1 MKTVWRVFSY
11 LKRYPWMA
19 AGTLTCAILST
30 LMVIVF
36 PATAKWI
43 IDDVVRANRPDKLL
57 PLILLAAVAFLV
69 QHGFKALRLVL
80 NNTFEQRVIF
90 DLRSDLY
97 SHIQLLPLRWF
108 DNRATG
114 DLMTRVIEDV
124 NSVERVLIDGIEQGV
139 VAILQ
144 VVIVI
149 SVMFYLNVKLALL
162 ALVPFPLLIAGAL
175 TYTLTAHR
183 RYRSQRRA
191 SSNMNALLHD
201 NLAGVRQIKS
211 FVREREEHARFNR
224 VSDQLRHAT
233 LVVMRVWAIYSPS
246 MSMFEAI
253 GALLVLGFGGHAVL
267 TGAMQIGDLVAF
279 LMLTAFLYDPVSRLH
294 QLNQL
299 VQAGRAA
306 GERVFEILDEQV
318 EAGAVAG
325 IGDPGTAITDRGYKA
340 RILGDIRYENVS
352 FSYVEGL
359 PALRCV
365 SFHAP
370 PGATVALVGAT
381 GAGKSTL
388 VNLLVRF
395 YEFTSG
401 EIHIDGKPVREYE
414 LRTLR
419 EAIGVVT
426 QESFLFNGSI
436 RENLLMGKPDA
447 TDAEL
452 WRAVDAANARQFIER
467 LPDGLESVVGER
479 GVKLS
484 VGEKQRLSIARSLL
498 KDPPILILDEATAS
512 VDTATERLIQEALE
526 RLMANR
532 TSIVIAHRLS
542 TIVYAW
548 KICAAVPAKFA
559 RGLATARDRVAGGNH
574 YLGKSRAR
582 AAITGLRRIPLSG
595 RRWCRCGRSRNRDG
609 LAGLQ
614 FTTVFDVVGFLQF
627 IDAYFVHFGYGRQ
640 CLSARHDVRVAHSGG
655 MRRRHGWSGRIRRRG
670 RALSNHDP
678 WPDVGNFLLQL

>member
-1 MKTVWRVFSY
+1 MKTVWRVFAY

-30 LMVIVF
+30 VTVIVF
-36 PATAKWI
+36 PAATKWI
-43 IDDVVRANRPDKLL
+43 INDVVRANRPDKLL
-57 PLILLAAVAFLV
+57 PLIALAAIAFLF
-69 QHGFKALRLVL
+69 QHGFNALRIIL
-80 NNTFEQRVIF
+80 NNTFEQKVIF

-139 VAILQ
+139 VAVLQ
-144 VVIVI
+144 VLIV
-149 SVMFYLNVKLALL
+149 VGMMFYLNAKLALL
-162 ALVPFPLLIAGAL
+162 ALVPFPLLVAGAL
-175 TYTLTAHR
+175 SYTLTAHR
-183 RYRSQRRA
+183 RYRLQRRA
-191 SSNMNALLHD
+191 SSDMNALLHD

-211 FVREREEHARFNR
+211 FVRETEEHARFNR
-224 VSDQLRHAT
+224 VSDQLRRAT

-253 GALLVLGFGGHAVL
+253 GALFVLGFGSHAVL
-267 TGAMQIGDLVAF
+267 TGSMQIGDLVAF
-279 LMLTAFLYDPVSRLH
+279 LMLIAFLYDPLSRLH

-299 VQAGRAA
+299 AQAGRAA
-306 GERVFEILDEQV
+306 GERVFEILDEPV
-318 EAGAVAG
+318 EPGAVVA
-325 IGDPGTAITDRGYKA
+325 PADRGGVTSERD
-340 RILGDIRYENVS
+340 RIAGDIRYENVS

-359 PALRCV
+359 PALRRV
-365 SFHAP
+365 SFHAS
-370 PGATVALVGAT
+370 PGATIALVGAT

-401 EIHIDGKPVREYE
+401 QIYIDGKPIREYD
-414 LRTLR
+414 LRALR
-419 EAIGVVT
+419 ETIGVVT

-436 RENLLMGKPDA
+436 RENLLMGKPQA

-452 WRAVDAANARQFIER
+452 WRAISAANAQQFIQR

-484 VGEKQRLSIARSLL
+484 VGEKQRLSIARALL

-542 TIVYAW
+542 TIVHADQILVLGHGQIIERGPHDELLALGGKYAQLCEQSLLETSPLRETETSPE
-548 KICAAVPAKFA
+548 I
-559 RGLATARDRVAGGNH
+559 VA
-574 YLGKSRAR
+574 S
-582 AAITGLRRIPLSG
+582 P
-595 RRWCRCGRSRNRDG
+595 
-609 LAGLQ
+609 
-614 FTTVFDVVGFLQF
+614 TVETKERLPV
-627 IDAYFVHFGYGRQ
+627 
-640 CLSARHDVRVAHSGG
+640 C
-655 MRRRHGWSGRIRRRG
+655 
-670 RALSNHDP
+670 
-678 WPDVGNFLLQL
+678 

>member
-1 MKTVWRVFSY
+1 MKTVWRVFAY

-19 AGTLTCAILST
+19 AGTMTCAVLST

-36 PATAKWI
+36 PATTKWI
-43 IDDVVRANRPDKLL
+43 IDDVVRANRPDRLL
-57 PLILLAAVAFLV
+57 PLIALAAVAFVL
-69 QHGFKALRLVL
+69 QHVFNALRIIL
-80 NNTFEQRVIF
+80 NNTFEQKVIF

-124 NSVERVLIDGIEQGV
+124 NSVERVLIDGIEQGMVAVLQIAIV
-139 VAILQ
+139 VA
-144 VVIVI
+144 
-149 SVMFYLNVKLALL
+149 VMFYWNAKLALL
-162 ALVPFPLLIAGAL
+162 ALVPLPLLIAGAL
-175 TYTLTAHR
+175 AYTLTAHR
-183 RYRSQRRA
+183 RYRLQRRA
-191 SSNMNALLHD
+191 ASNINALLHD

-211 FVREREEHARFNR
+211 FAREREEHARFNR
-224 VSDQLRHAT
+224 ASDQLRHAT
-233 LVVMRVWAIYSPS
+233 LVVMRTWAIYSPS

-253 GALLVLGFGGHAVL
+253 GALLVLGFGSHAVL
-267 TGAMQIGDLVAF
+267 TGSMQIGDLVAF
-279 LMLTAFLYDPVSRLH
+279 LILIAFLYDPLSRLH

-306 GERVFEILDEQV
+306 GERVFEILDEPM
-318 EAGAVAG
+318 EPGAVAAVAEG
-325 IGDPGTAITDRGYKA
+325 SAAITDRGYSVPIA
-340 RILGDIRYENVS
+340 GDIRYQDVS

-359 PALRCV
+359 TALRNV

-370 PGATVALVGAT
+370 PGATSALVGAT

-401 EIHIDGKPVREYE
+401 QIYVDGKPIREYD
-414 LRTLR
+414 LHALR

-436 RENLLMGKPDA
+436 REKLLMGKPQA
-447 TDAEL
+447 SVAEL
-452 WRAVDAANARQFIER
+452 WRAVDAANAREFIER

-484 VGEKQRLSIARSLL
+484 VGEKQRLSIARALL

-526 RLMANR
+526 RLMFHR

-542 TIVYAW
+542 TIVHADQ
-548 KICAAVPAKFA
+548 ILV
-559 RGLATARDRVAGGNH
+559 LDH
-574 YLGKSRAR
+574 
-582 AAITGLRRIPLSG
+582 
-595 RRWCRCGRSRNRDG
+595 
-609 LAGLQ
+609 
-614 FTTVFDVVGFLQF
+614 
-627 IDAYFVHFGYGRQ
+627 
-640 CLSARHDVRVAHSGG
+640 
-655 MRRRHGWSGRIRRRG
+655 GRIIERG
-670 RALSNHDP
+670 THGELIVFGGKYARLCRQSLLEASAQPELETP
-678 WPDVGNFLLQL
+678 AEIATLPILAPDEQLHV

>member
-1 MKTVWRVFSY
+1 MKTVWRVFAY
-11 LKRYPWMA
+11 LKRYPWLA
-19 AGTLTCAILST
+19 TGTLACAILGT
-30 LMVIVF
+30 LLVIVF
-36 PATAKWI
+36 PSVTKWMI
-43 IDDVVRANRPDKLL
+43 YDLVRAKRPDKLL
-57 PLILLAAVAFLV
+57 PLILLAAVAFLI
-69 QHGFKALRLVL
+69 QHFFNSLRIIL
-80 NNTFEQRVIF
+80 NNTFEQKVIF

-139 VAILQ
+139 VAVLQ
-144 VVIVI
+144 IIIVVA
-149 SVMFYLNVKLALL
+149 VMFYLNPILALL

-183 RYRSQRRA
+183 RYRLQRRA

-224 VSDQLRHAT
+224 VSAQLRHAT
-233 LVVMRVWAIYSPS
+233 LVVMRVWASSSPS

-253 GALLVLGFGGHAVL
+253 GALLVVGFGSPAVRAG
-267 TGAMQIGDLVAF
+267 TMQLGDLVAF
-279 LMLTAFLYDPVSRLH
+279 LMLTAFLYDPISRLH

-306 GERVFEILDEQV
+306 GERVFEILDEPV
-318 EAGAVAG
+318 EPGAVAG
-325 IGDPGTAITDRGYKA
+325 IAITDV
-340 RILGDIRYENVS
+340 RILGDILYENVS

-359 PALRCV
+359 PALRRV
-365 SFHAP
+365 SFHAT
-370 PGATVALVGAT
+370 PGATIALVGAT

-401 EIHIDGKPVREYE
+401 EIYVDGKPIREYE
-414 LRTLR
+414 LRALR

-484 VGEKQRLSIARSLL
+484 VGEKQRLSIARALL

-526 RLMANR
+526 HLMANR

-542 TIVYAW
+542 TI
-548 KICAAVPAKFA
+548 
-559 RGLATARDRVAGGNH
+559 
-574 YLGKSRAR
+574 
-582 AAITGLRRIPLSG
+582 
-595 RRWCRCGRSRNRDG
+595 
-609 LAGLQ
+609 
-614 FTTVFDVVGFLQF
+614 
-627 IDAYFVHFGYGRQ
+627 
-640 CLSARHDVRVAHSGG
+640 
-655 MRRRHGWSGRIRRRG
+655 G
-670 RALSNHDP
+670 RADQILVLDHGRVVERGTHEELLVLDQKYAQLCRQSLLETSPQPEAEPQEEIVTSEVAEPEEERLS
-678 WPDVGNFLLQL
+678 V

>member
-1 MKTVWRVFSY
+1 MKTVWRVFAY
-11 LKRYPWMA
+11 LKQYPWMA

-36 PATAKWI
+36 PAATKWI
-43 IDDVVRANRPDKLL
+43 INDVVRASRPDKLL
-57 PLILLAAVAFLV
+57 PLIALAATAFLL
-69 QHGFKALRLVL
+69 QHGFNALRIIV
-80 NNTFEQRVIF
+80 NNTFEQKVIF

-144 VVIVI
+144 VFIV
-149 SVMFYLNVKLALL
+149 VGMMFYLNAKLALL
-162 ALVPFPLLIAGAL
+162 ALVPFPLLIAGTLA
-175 TYTLTAHR
+175 YTLTAHR
-183 RYRSQRRA
+183 RYRLQRRA
-191 SSNMNALLHD
+191 SSDMNALLHD

-211 FVREREEHARFNR
+211 FVRENEEHGRFNR
-224 VSDQLRHAT
+224 VSDQLRRAT

-246 MSMFEAI
+246 MSLFESV
-253 GALLVLGFGGHAVL
+253 GALLVLGFGSHAVL
-267 TGAMQIGDLVAF
+267 TGSMQIGDLVAF
-279 LMLTAFLYDPVSRLH
+279 LILIAFLYDPLSRLH

-306 GERVFEILDEQV
+306 GERVFEILDEPV
-318 EAGAVAG
+318 EPGFVAAGA
-325 IGDPGTAITDRGYKA
+325 DRGST
-340 RILGDIRYENVS
+340 RVLGDIRYQDVS

-359 PALRCV
+359 PALRNI

-381 GAGKSTL
+381 GAGKSTV

-401 EIHIDGKPVREYE
+401 QIYIDRKSIREYD
-414 LRTLR
+414 LRALR

-436 RENLLMGKPDA
+436 RENLLMGKPQA

-452 WRAVDAANARQFIER
+452 WRAVIAANGQQFIQR
-467 LPDGLESVVGER
+467 LPGGLESVVGER

-484 VGEKQRLSIARSLL
+484 VGEKQRLSIARALL

-542 TIVYAW
+542 TIV
-548 KICAAVPAKFA
+548 
-559 RGLATARDRVAGGNH
+559 
-574 YLGKSRAR
+574 RADQ
-582 AAITGLRRIPLSG
+582 ILVL
-595 RRWCRCGRSRNRDG
+595 D
-609 LAGLQ
+609 
-614 FTTVFDVVGFLQF
+614 
-627 IDAYFVHFGYGRQ
+627 H
-640 CLSARHDVRVAHSGG
+640 
-655 MRRRHGWSGRIRRRG
+655 GRIIERG
-670 RALSNHDP
+670 THDKLLSL
-678 WPDVGNFLLQL
+678 GGKYTRLCQQSLLESSPLRQREPPAEIVASQTSETEEELPVC

>member
-1 MKTVWRVFSY
+1 MKTVWRVFAY

-30 LMVIVF
+30 LIVIVF

-57 PLILLAAVAFLV
+57 PLIMLAAVAFLF
-69 QHGFKALRLVL
+69 QHGFDVLRIVL
-80 NNTFEQRVIF
+80 NNTFEQKVIF

-97 SHIQLLPLRWF
+97 SHVQLLPLRWF

-139 VAILQ
+139 VAVLQ
-144 VVIVI
+144 VLIVMGA
-149 SVMFYLNVKLALL
+149 MFYLNVKLALL
-162 ALVPFPLLIAGAL
+162 ALAPFPLLIAGAL
-175 TYTLTAHR
+175 TYTLTAHG

-191 SSNMNALLHD
+191 SSDLNALLHD

-211 FVREREEHARFNR
+211 FVRDKEEHARFNR
-224 VSDQLRHAT
+224 VSNQLRRAT

-279 LMLTAFLYDPVSRLH
+279 LMLTAFLYDPVRRLH

-306 GERVFEILDEQV
+306 GERVFEILDEPT
-318 EAGAVAG
+318 ELGFGNTIANDG
-325 IGDPGTAITDRGYKA
+325 RA
-340 RILGDIRYENVS
+340 RIAGDIRYRDVS

-359 PALRCV
+359 PALRRV

-370 PGATVALVGAT
+370 PGATIALVGAT

-401 EIHIDGKPVREYE
+401 QIYIDGKPIREYG
-414 LRTLR
+414 LRVLR
-419 EAIGVVT
+419 EAVGVVT

-484 VGEKQRLSIARSLL
+484 VGEKQRLSIARALL

-512 VDTATERLIQEALE
+512 VDTGTERLIQEALE
-526 RLMANR
+526 HLMANR

-542 TIVYAW
+542 TIVRADQILVLDHGGIIERGTHDELLALGGKYAQL
-548 KICAAVPAKFA
+548 CQQSLLEASPQQEVEMAVE
-559 RGLATARDRVAGGNH
+559 LLT
-574 YLGKSRAR
+574 SQ
-582 AAITGLRRIPLSG
+582 IPEPEERLS
-595 RRWCRCGRSRNRDG
+595 
-609 LAGLQ
+609 LEKK
-614 FTTVFDVVGFLQF
+614 
-627 IDAYFVHFGYGRQ
+627 
-640 CLSARHDVRVAHSGG
+640 
-655 MRRRHGWSGRIRRRG
+655 
-670 RALSNHDP
+670 
-678 WPDVGNFLLQL
+678 

>member
-1 MKTVWRVFSY
+1 
-11 LKRYPWMA
+11 LLA
-19 AGTLTCAILST
+19 AGTLACAILGT

-36 PATAKWI
+36 PSVTKWI

-69 QHGFKALRLVL
+69 QHLFNSLRIIL
-80 NNTFEQRVIF
+80 NNTFEQKVIF

-139 VAILQ
+139 VAVLQ
-144 VVIVI
+144 IVIVVA
-149 SVMFYLNVKLALL
+149 VMFYWNAKLALL
-162 ALVPFPLLIAGAL
+162 ALVPLPLLIVGAL
-175 TYTLTAHR
+175 AYTLTAHR
-183 RYRSQRRA
+183 RYRLQRRA
-191 SSNMNALLHD
+191 ASNINALLHD

-211 FVREREEHARFNR
+211 FAREREEHARFNR
-224 VSDQLRHAT
+224 ASDQLRHAT
-233 LVVMRVWAIYSPS
+233 LVVMRTWAIYSPS

-253 GALLVLGFGGHAVL
+253 GALLVLGFGSHDVL
-267 TGAMQIGDLVAF
+267 TGSLQLGDLVGI
-279 LMLTAFLYDPVSRLH
+279 LMLMAFLYDPISRLH

-306 GERVFEILDEQV
+306 GERVFEIIDENAEPGV
-318 EAGAVAG
+318 VAGAGEPG
-325 IGDPGTAITDRGYKA
+325 IATIDRGYSA
-340 RILGDIRYENVS
+340 RIVGDIRYEDVS
-352 FSYVEGL
+352 FSYVDGL
-359 PALRCV
+359 SALRHI
-365 SFHAP
+365 SFHAL
-370 PGATVALVGAT
+370 PGTTTALVGAT

-395 YEFTSG
+395 YEFDSG
-401 EIHIDGKPVREYE
+401 QIYVDDKPVREYD

-436 RENLLMGKPDA
+436 RENLLMGKPTASDV
-447 TDAEL
+447 EL

-467 LPDGLESVVGER
+467 LPQGLESVVGER

-484 VGEKQRLSIARSLL
+484 VGEKQRLSIARALL

-526 RLMANR
+526 HLMANR

-542 TIVYAW
+542 TIVGADQ
-548 KICAAVPAKFA
+548 ILVLDH
-559 RGLATARDRVAGGNH
+559 GRVAERGTHEELLVLDQN
-574 YLGKSRAR
+574 YAQL
-582 AAITGLRRIPLSG
+582 
-595 RRWCRCGRSRNRDG
+595 CRQS
-609 LAGLQ
+609 LLESSPQ
-614 FTTVFDVVGFLQF
+614 
-627 IDAYFVHFGYGRQ
+627 RQ
-640 CLSARHDVRVAHSGG
+640 PEPQEEIVTSEVAEPEEE
-655 MRRRHGWSGRIRRRG
+655 R
-670 RALSNHDP
+670 LP
-678 WPDVGNFLLQL
+678 V

>member
-1 MKTVWRVFSY
+1 MKTVWRVFAY

-36 PATAKWI
+36 PATTKWI
-43 IDDVVRANRPDKLL
+43 INDIVRASRPDKLL
-57 PLILLAAVAFLV
+57 PLIALAAIAFLL
-69 QHGFKALRLVL
+69 QHGLNALRIIL
-80 NNTFEQRVIF
+80 NNTFEQKVIF

-144 VVIVI
+144 VLIV
-149 SVMFYLNVKLALL
+149 VGMMFYLNADLTLL
-162 ALVPFPLLIAGAL
+162 ALAPFPLLIAGTL

-183 RYRSQRRA
+183 RYRLQRRA
-191 SSNMNALLHD
+191 SSDMNALLHD

-211 FVREREEHARFNR
+211 FVREKEEHARFNR
-224 VSDQLRHAT
+224 VSDQLRRAT
-233 LVVMRVWAIYSPS
+233 LVMMRVWAIYSPS
-246 MSMFEAI
+246 MSLFESI
-253 GALLVLGFGGHAVL
+253 GALLVLGFGSHAVL
-267 TGAMQIGDLVAF
+267 TGSMQIGDLVAF
-279 LMLTAFLYDPVSRLH
+279 LILIAFLYDPLSRLH

-306 GERVFEILDEQV
+306 GERVFEILDEPA
-318 EAGAVAG
+318 EPGAVAAG
-325 IGDPGTAITDRGYKA
+325 ADRDDT
-340 RILGDIRYENVS
+340 RVLGDIRYQDVS

-359 PALRCV
+359 PALRNV

-381 GAGKSTL
+381 GAGKSTV

-395 YEFTSG
+395 YEFTG
-401 EIHIDGKPVREYE
+401 GQIYIDRKPIREYNM
-414 LRTLR
+414 RALR

-436 RENLLMGKPDA
+436 RENLLMGKPQA

-452 WRAVDAANARQFIER
+452 WRAVIAANAQQFIQR
-467 LPDGLESVVGER
+467 LPGGFESVVGER

-484 VGEKQRLSIARSLL
+484 VGEKQRLSIARALL

-542 TIVYAW
+542 TIVHADQ
-548 KICAAVPAKFA
+548 ILV
-559 RGLATARDRVAGGNH
+559 LDH
-574 YLGKSRAR
+574 
-582 AAITGLRRIPLSG
+582 
-595 RRWCRCGRSRNRDG
+595 
-609 LAGLQ
+609 
-614 FTTVFDVVGFLQF
+614 
-627 IDAYFVHFGYGRQ
+627 
-640 CLSARHDVRVAHSGG
+640 
-655 MRRRHGWSGRIRRRG
+655 GRIIERG
-670 RALSNHDP
+670 THEKLLSL
-678 WPDVGNFLLQL
+678 GGKYTRLCQQSLLETSPLRITEPPPEIVASQSAETEEELPVC

>member
-1 MKTVWRVFSY
+1 MKTVWRVFAY

-36 PATAKWI
+36 PATTKWI
-43 IDDVVRANRPDKLL
+43 INDVVRTGRPDKLL
-57 PLILLAAVAFLV
+57 PLIALAAVAFLF
-69 QHGFKALRLVL
+69 QHGFNALRIIL
-80 NNTFEQRVIF
+80 NNTFEQKVIF

-144 VVIVI
+144 VFIV
-149 SVMFYLNVKLALL
+149 VGMMFYLNAKLAAL
-162 ALVPFPLLIAGAL
+162 ALVPFPLLIAGTL

-183 RYRSQRRA
+183 RYRLQRRA
-191 SSNMNALLHD
+191 SSDMNALLHD

-211 FVREREEHARFNR
+211 FVRENEEHARFNR
-224 VSDQLRHAT
+224 VSDQLRRAT

-246 MSMFEAI
+246 MSLFESI
-253 GALLVLGFGGHAVL
+253 GALLVLGFGSHAVL
-267 TGAMQIGDLVAF
+267 TGSMQIGDLVAF
-279 LMLTAFLYDPVSRLH
+279 LILIAFLYDPLSRLH

-306 GERVFEILDEQV
+306 GERVFEILDEPA
-318 EAGAVAG
+318 EPGAAATPANHSRLSMG
-325 IGDPGTAITDRGYKA
+325 IEPQRSP
-340 RILGDIRYENVS
+340 ILGDIRYQDVS

-359 PALRCV
+359 PALKDV
-365 SFHAP
+365 TFHAP

-381 GAGKSTL
+381 GAGKSTV

-401 EIHIDGKPVREYE
+401 QIYVDQKPISEYD
-414 LRTLR
+414 LRALR
-419 EAIGVVT
+419 DAIGVVT

-436 RENLLMGKPDA
+436 RENLLMGKPQA

-452 WRAVDAANARQFIER
+452 WRAVIAANAQQFIQR
-467 LPDGLESVVGER
+467 LPGGLESVVGER

-484 VGEKQRLSIARSLL
+484 VGEKQRLSIARALL

-542 TIVYAW
+542 TIVHADQ
-548 KICAAVPAKFA
+548 ILV
-559 RGLATARDRVAGGNH
+559 LDH
-574 YLGKSRAR
+574 
-582 AAITGLRRIPLSG
+582 
-595 RRWCRCGRSRNRDG
+595 
-609 LAGLQ
+609 
-614 FTTVFDVVGFLQF
+614 
-627 IDAYFVHFGYGRQ
+627 
-640 CLSARHDVRVAHSGG
+640 
-655 MRRRHGWSGRIRRRG
+655 GRIIERG
-670 RALSNHDP
+670 THDKLLSL
-678 WPDVGNFLLQL
+678 GGKYTRLCQQSLLETSPVRETEPPAEIVASHAAETEEELPVC

>member
-36 PATAKWI
+36 PAAAKWI

-69 QHGFKALRLVL
+69 QHGFNALRLVL

-211 FVREREEHARFNR
+211 FVREREEHTRFNR

-253 GALLVLGFGGHAVL
+253 GALLVLGFGAHAVL

-318 EAGAVAG
+318 EAGAVAEVA
-325 IGDPGTAITDRGYKA
+325 DPGTAITDRGYKA

-359 PALRCV
+359 PALRHV
-365 SFHAP
+365 SFHVP

-401 EIHIDGKPVREYE
+401 EIYIDGKPLREYE

-447 TDAEL
+447 TVAEL

-484 VGEKQRLSIARSLL
+484 VGEKQRLSIARALL

-542 TIVYAW
+542 TIVYADQ
-548 KICAAVPAKFA
+548 ILV
-559 RGLATARDRVAGGNH
+559 LDH
-574 YLGKSRAR
+574 
-582 AAITGLRRIPLSG
+582 
-595 RRWCRCGRSRNRDG
+595 
-609 LAGLQ
+609 
-614 FTTVFDVVGFLQF
+614 
-627 IDAYFVHFGYGRQ
+627 
-640 CLSARHDVRVAHSGG
+640 
-655 MRRRHGWSGRIRRRG
+655 GRIIERG
-670 RALSNHDP
+670 THDE
-678 WPDVGNFLLQL
+678 LLAQDGKYARLCRQSLLEVSPLRETDAQTEIVTSESLEREQQLPV

>member
-1 MKTVWRVFSY
+1 
-11 LKRYPWMA
+11 MA
-19 AGTLTCAILST
+19 AGTLSCAILTT
-30 LMVIVF
+30 LMVVVF
-36 PATAKWI
+36 PSATKWI
-43 IDDVVRANRPDKLL
+43 INDVVRAHRPDKLL
-57 PLILLAAVAFLV
+57 PLILLAGVAFLL
-69 QHGFKALRLVL
+69 QHVFNSLRIIL
-80 NNTFEQRVIF
+80 NNTFEQKVIF

-139 VAILQ
+139 VAVLQ
-144 VVIVI
+144 IVIVL
-149 SVMFYLNVKLALL
+149 SVMFYWNAKLAIF
-162 ALVPFPLLIAGAL
+162 ALVPFPLLIGGAL
-175 TYTLTAHR
+175 AYTLTAHR
-183 RYRSQRRA
+183 RYRLQRRA
-191 SSNMNALLHD
+191 SSAINALLHD
-201 NLAGVRQIKS
+201 NLAGIRQIKS

-224 VSDQLRHAT
+224 ASDQLRHAT
-233 LVVMRVWAIYSPS
+233 LTVMRVWAIYSPS

-253 GALLVLGFGGHAVL
+253 GALLVLGFGGYAAL
-267 TGAMQIGDLVAF
+267 IGAMQIGDLVAF

-306 GERVFEILDEQV
+306 GERVFEILDEAV
-318 EAGAVAG
+318 EPGFDAENDSVGKADRFPRIERKETGEAVSFSYKPG
-325 IGDPGTAITDRGYKA
+325 IAI
-340 RILGDIRYENVS
+340 RIAGDIRYEDVS
-352 FSYVEGL
+352 FSYAKGL
-359 PALRCV
+359 SALRHV

-370 PGATVALVGAT
+370 PGATIALVGAT

-401 EIHIDGKPVREYE
+401 QIYVDGKPIRDYE
-414 LRTLR
+414 LRALR

-484 VGEKQRLSIARSLL
+484 VGEKQRLSIARALL

-542 TIVYAW
+542 TIVHANQ
-548 KICAAVPAKFA
+548 ILVLDH
-559 RGLATARDRVAGGNH
+559 G
-574 YLGKSRAR
+574 
-582 AAITGLRRIPLSG
+582 RIIE
-595 RRWCRCGRSRNRDG
+595 CGTHDELVT
-609 LAGLQ
+609 LAGKYAQLC
-614 FTTVFDVVGFLQF
+614 
-627 IDAYFVHFGYGRQ
+627 RQ
-640 CLSARHDVRVAHSGG
+640 S
-655 MRRRHGWSGRIRRRG
+655 
-670 RALSNHDP
+670 
-678 WPDVGNFLLQL
+678 LLEASPLRESEPPAGIVTSETLEREEQLPV

>member
-1 MKTVWRVFSY
+1 MKTVWRVFAY

-43 IDDVVRANRPDKLL
+43 INDVVRANQPDKLL
-57 PLILLAAVAFLV
+57 PLLALAGIAFV
-69 QHGFKALRLVL
+69 FQHGFNALRIIL
-80 NNTFEQRVIF
+80 NNTFEQKVIF

-144 VVIVI
+144 VFIV
-149 SVMFYLNVKLALL
+149 VGMMFYLNAKLALL
-162 ALVPFPLLIAGAL
+162 ALVPFPLLIAGTLA
-175 TYTLTAHR
+175 YTLTAHR
-183 RYRSQRRA
+183 RYRLQRRA
-191 SSNMNALLHD
+191 SSDMNALLHD

-211 FVREREEHARFNR
+211 FVRENEEHGRFNW
-224 VSDQLRHAT
+224 VSDQLRRAT

-246 MSMFEAI
+246 MSLFESV
-253 GALLVLGFGGHAVL
+253 GALLVLGFGSHAVL
-267 TGAMQIGDLVAF
+267 TGSMQIGDLVAF
-279 LMLTAFLYDPVSRLH
+279 LILTAFLYDPLSRLH

-306 GERVFEILDEQV
+306 GERVFEILDEPV
-318 EAGAVAG
+318 EPGFVAAGA
-325 IGDPGTAITDRGYKA
+325 DRGST
-340 RILGDIRYENVS
+340 RVLGDIRYQDVS

-359 PALRCV
+359 PALRNI

-381 GAGKSTL
+381 GAGKSTV

-395 YEFTSG
+395 YEFTCG
-401 EIHIDGKPVREYE
+401 QIYIDRKSILEYD
-414 LRTLR
+414 LRALR

-436 RENLLMGKPDA
+436 RENLLMGKPQA
-447 TDAEL
+447 TEAEL
-452 WRAVDAANARQFIER
+452 WRAVIAANAQQFIQR
-467 LPDGLESVVGER
+467 LPGGLESVVGER

-484 VGEKQRLSIARSLL
+484 VGEKQRLSIARALL

-542 TIVYAW
+542 TIV
-548 KICAAVPAKFA
+548 
-559 RGLATARDRVAGGNH
+559 
-574 YLGKSRAR
+574 RADQ
-582 AAITGLRRIPLSG
+582 ILVL
-595 RRWCRCGRSRNRDG
+595 D
-609 LAGLQ
+609 
-614 FTTVFDVVGFLQF
+614 
-627 IDAYFVHFGYGRQ
+627 H
-640 CLSARHDVRVAHSGG
+640 
-655 MRRRHGWSGRIRRRG
+655 GRIIERG
-670 RALSNHDP
+670 THDKLLSL
-678 WPDVGNFLLQL
+678 GGKYTRLCQQSLLESSPLRQGEPPAEILASQTSETEEELPVC

>member
-1 MKTVWRVFSY
+1 
-11 LKRYPWMA
+11 MA
-19 AGTLTCAILST
+19 AGTLSCAILTT

-36 PATAKWI
+36 PSATKWI
-43 IDDVVRANRPDKLL
+43 INDVVRAQRPDKLL
-57 PLILLAAVAFLV
+57 PLILLAAVAFLL
-69 QHGFKALRLVL
+69 QHVFNALRIIL
-80 NNTFEQRVIF
+80 NNTFEQKVIF

-97 SHIQLLPLRWF
+97 SHIQLLPLPWF

-139 VAILQ
+139 VAVLQ
-144 VVIVI
+144 IVIVLA
-149 SVMFYLNVKLALL
+149 VMFYWNAKLAIL
-162 ALVPFPLLIAGAL
+162 ALVPFPLLIGGAL
-175 TYTLTAHR
+175 AYTLTAHR
-183 RYRSQRRA
+183 RYRLQRRA
-191 SSNMNALLHD
+191 SSDINALLHD

-224 VSDQLRHAT
+224 ASDQLRRAT

-253 GALLVLGFGGHAVL
+253 GAVLVLGFGSQAVL
-267 TGAMQIGDLVAF
+267 NGGMQIGDLVAF
-279 LMLTAFLYDPVSRLH
+279 LMLTAFLYDPISRLH

-306 GERVFEILDEQV
+306 GERVFEILDEPTEPGV
-318 EAGAVAG
+318 VAG
-325 IGDPGTAITDRGYKA
+325 IADRGYSV
-340 RILGDIRYENVS
+340 RILGDIHYEDVS
-352 FSYVEGL
+352 FSYAEGL
-359 PALRCV
+359 PALRHV
-365 SFHAP
+365 SFRAP

-395 YEFTSG
+395 YEFSSG
-401 EIHIDGKPVREYE
+401 QIYIDGKPIREYD

-426 QESFLFNGSI
+426 QESFLFNGPI
-436 RENLLMGKPDA
+436 RENLLMGKPSA
-447 TDAEL
+447 TEAEL
-452 WRAVDAANARQFIER
+452 WRAVDAANAREFIER

-484 VGEKQRLSIARSLL
+484 VGEKQRLSIARALL

-526 RLMANR
+526 HLMANR

-542 TIVYAW
+542 TIVHADQILVLDHSRIIERGTHDELTALGGKYARLCEQSLLETSPQPQFETGAE
-548 KICAAVPAKFA
+548 IVPSQTLE
-559 RGLATARDRVAGGNH
+559 REE
-574 YLGKSRAR
+574 
-582 AAITGLRRIPLSG
+582 
-595 RRWCRCGRSRNRDG
+595 
-609 LAGLQ
+609 
-614 FTTVFDVVGFLQF
+614 
-627 IDAYFVHFGYGRQ
+627 
-640 CLSARHDVRVAHSGG
+640 
-655 MRRRHGWSGRIRRRG
+655 
-670 RALSNHDP
+670 
-678 WPDVGNFLLQL
+678 QLPV

>member
-1 MKTVWRVFSY
+1 
-11 LKRYPWMA
+11 MA
-19 AGTLTCAILST
+19 AGTLSCAVLTT

-36 PATAKWI
+36 PSATKWI
-43 IDDVVRANRPDKLL
+43 INDVVRSHRPDKLL
-57 PLILLAAVAFLV
+57 PLILLAAVAFLL
-69 QHGFKALRLVL
+69 QHVFNSLRIIL
-80 NNTFEQRVIF
+80 NNTFEQKVIF

-139 VAILQ
+139 VAVLQ
-144 VVIVI
+144 IVIVLA
-149 SVMFYLNVKLALL
+149 VMFYWNAKLALL
-162 ALVPFPLLIAGAL
+162 ALVPFPLLIGGAL
-175 TYTLTAHR
+175 AYTLTAHR
-183 RYRSQRRA
+183 RYRLQRRA
-191 SSNMNALLHD
+191 SSAINALLHD
-201 NLAGVRQIKS
+201 NLAGIRQIKS

-224 VSDQLRHAT
+224 ASDQLRRAT

-246 MSMFEAI
+246 MSVFEAI
-253 GALLVLGFGGHAVL
+253 GALLILGFGSYAAL

-306 GERVFEILDEQV
+306 GERVFEILDEPAEPGSLGKIGKQSRAASASPLAEGERMKVRGSTQAPHTV
-318 EAGAVAG
+318 EPSPYPLPWEGRGEKNRDRIAGCDG
-325 IGDPGTAITDRGYKA
+325 A
-340 RILGDIRYENVS
+340 RILGDIRYEDVS
-352 FSYVEGL
+352 FSYTEGL
-359 PALRCV
+359 PALKRV

-370 PGATVALVGAT
+370 PGATIALVGAT

-401 EIHIDGKPVREYE
+401 QIYVDGKPIRDYE
-414 LRTLR
+414 LRALR

-436 RENLLMGKPDA
+436 RENLLMGKPIA

-484 VGEKQRLSIARSLL
+484 VGEKQRLSIARALL

-542 TIVYAW
+542 TIVHADQILVLDHGRIIERGTHDELVALNGKYARL
-548 KICAAVPAKFA
+548 CQQSLLETSP
-559 RGLATARDRVAGGNH
+559 
-574 YLGKSRAR
+574 SRER
-582 AAITGLRRIPLSG
+582 EPEAAIVAPQIQETEEQLS
-595 RRWCRCGRSRNRDG
+595 
-609 LAGLQ
+609 
-614 FTTVFDVVGFLQF
+614 V
-627 IDAYFVHFGYGRQ
+627 
-640 CLSARHDVRVAHSGG
+640 
-655 MRRRHGWSGRIRRRG
+655 
-670 RALSNHDP
+670 
-678 WPDVGNFLLQL
+678 

>member
-1 MKTVWRVFSY
+1 MKTVWRVFAY

-36 PATAKWI
+36 PAATKWI
-43 IDDVVRANRPDKLL
+43 INDVVRASRPDKLL
-57 PLILLAAVAFLV
+57 PLIALAAGAFLL
-69 QHGFKALRLVL
+69 QHGFNALRIIL
-80 NNTFEQRVIF
+80 NNTFEQKVIF

-144 VVIVI
+144 VFIV
-149 SVMFYLNVKLALL
+149 VGMMFYLSAKLALL
-162 ALVPFPLLIAGAL
+162 ALVPFPLLIAGTL

-183 RYRSQRRA
+183 RYRLQRRA
-191 SSNMNALLHD
+191 SSDMNALLHD

-211 FVREREEHARFNR
+211 FVRENDEHARFNR
-224 VSDQLRHAT
+224 VSDHLRRAT

-246 MSMFEAI
+246 MSLFESI
-253 GALLVLGFGGHAVL
+253 GALLVLGFGSHAVL
-267 TGAMQIGDLVAF
+267 TGSMQIGDLVAF
-279 LMLTAFLYDPVSRLH
+279 LILLAFLYDPLSRLH

-306 GERVFEILDEQV
+306 GERVFEILDEPV
-318 EAGAVAG
+318 EPGAVHAG
-325 IGDPGTAITDRGYKA
+325 VDRGRA
-340 RILGDIRYENVS
+340 RVLGDIRYENAS

-359 PALRCV
+359 PALRNI

-381 GAGKSTL
+381 GAGKSTV

-401 EIHIDGKPVREYE
+401 QIYIDRKPIREYD
-414 LRTLR
+414 LRALR

-436 RENLLMGKPDA
+436 RENLLMGKPQA

-452 WRAVDAANARQFIER
+452 WRAVIAANAQQFIQR
-467 LPDGLESVVGER
+467 LPGGLESVVGER

-484 VGEKQRLSIARSLL
+484 VGEKQRLSIARALL

-542 TIVYAW
+542 TIV
-548 KICAAVPAKFA
+548 
-559 RGLATARDRVAGGNH
+559 
-574 YLGKSRAR
+574 RADQ
-582 AAITGLRRIPLSG
+582 ILVL
-595 RRWCRCGRSRNRDG
+595 D
-609 LAGLQ
+609 
-614 FTTVFDVVGFLQF
+614 
-627 IDAYFVHFGYGRQ
+627 H
-640 CLSARHDVRVAHSGG
+640 
-655 MRRRHGWSGRIRRRG
+655 GRIIERG
-670 RALSNHDP
+670 THDKLLSF
-678 WPDVGNFLLQL
+678 GGKYTRLCQQSLLETSPLRETEPPAEIVASQTAKTEEELPVC